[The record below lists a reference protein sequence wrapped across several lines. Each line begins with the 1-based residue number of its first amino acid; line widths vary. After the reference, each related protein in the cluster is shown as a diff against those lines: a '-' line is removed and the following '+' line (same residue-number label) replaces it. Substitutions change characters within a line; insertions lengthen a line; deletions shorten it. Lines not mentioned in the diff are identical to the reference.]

1 MYRTDIVCGI
11 FIFRSVLQMKNSK
24 TKIMAECAILV
35 ALSTVLS
42 FVKIWNMPW
51 GGSVTLFSML
61 PVCYISV
68 RHGIKWGLGSS
79 FVYAVIQL
87 FLGITMDGLLGWGL
101 TGGILIACILLDY
114 VIAFTAL
121 GLSGM
126 FSKKGFAGI
135 MSGVTLSVLV
145 RFICHL
151 LSGVYVFA
159 SAGKLWS
166 GFETSNTWLYS
177 FVYNGCYMLPELVI
191 TLVGAAIVYKAL
203 SDRRL

>member
-1 MYRTDIVCGI
+1 
-11 FIFRSVLQMKNSK
+11 MKTK
-24 TKIMAECAILV
+24 TKIMTECAILV

-42 FVKIWNMPW
+42 FLKVWNMPW

-68 RHGIKWGLGSS
+68 RHGMKWGLGSS
-79 FVYAVIQL
+79 FLYAVIQL

-101 TGGILIACILLDY
+101 TGGILAACILLDY

-121 GLSGM
+121 GLSG
-126 FSKKGFAGI
+126 FFAKKGFSGI
-135 MSGVTLSVLV
+135 MAGTTLAILI
-145 RFICHL
+145 RFVCHL

-159 SAGKLWS
+159 SAGKLWE
-166 GFETSNTWLYS
+166 GFETANTWLYS
-177 FVYNGCYMLPELVI
+177 FVYNGCYMLPELVM

-203 SDRRL
+203 LTRKI

>member
-1 MYRTDIVCGI
+1 
-11 FIFRSVLQMKNSK
+11 MKNGK

-42 FVKIWNMPW
+42 FFKIWNMPW

-79 FVYAVIQL
+79 FLYAVIQL
-87 FLGITMDGLLGWGL
+87 FFGIILDGLLGWGL
-101 TGGILIACILLDY
+101 TGGILIACMLLDY
-114 VIAFTAL
+114 IIAFTGL
-121 GLSGM
+121 GVSGI
-126 FSKKGFAGI
+126 FANKGFGGI
-135 MSGVTLSVLV
+135 MAGTTLAVV
-145 RFICHL
+145 IRFVSHL

-159 SAGKLWS
+159 SAGKLWE

-177 FVYNGCYMLPELVI
+177 FVYNGCYMLPELVM

-203 SDRRL
+203 ANRNL

>member
-1 MYRTDIVCGI
+1 
-11 FIFRSVLQMKNSK
+11 MKNSK
-24 TKIMAECAILV
+24 TKIMVECAILV

-42 FVKIWNMPW
+42 FVKIWHMPW

-68 RHGIKWGLGSS
+68 RHGIKWGFGSS
-79 FVYAVIQL
+79 FLYAVIQL
-87 FLGITMDGLLGWGL
+87 FLGITVDGLLGWGL
-101 TGGILIACILLDY
+101 TGGILAACILLDY
-114 VIAFTAL
+114 MIAFTAL
-121 GLSGM
+121 GFSG
-126 FSKKGFAGI
+126 FFAKKGFAGI
-135 MSGVTLSVLV
+135 MAGTTVAIAV

-177 FVYNGCYMLPELVI
+177 LVYNGCYMLPELVM
-191 TLVGAAIVYKAL
+191 TLIGAAIIYKAL
-203 SDRRL
+203 PSRKI